1 VPGSLETDELFL
13 DCPAAAT
20 PELNM
25 WEPQTA
31 QFSAEAEMA
40 KHNVRMTVDM
50 HPLSAFATAFT
61 LWQIQIPLKTV
72 NCSSGCC
79 FPDESL
85 CVMETK
91 QTGRNLEVFC

>member
-1 VPGSLETDELFL
+1 VPGSLEADELFL
-13 DCPAAAT
+13 DCPAVAA

-31 QFSAEAEMA
+31 QISTEAEMA
-40 KHNVRMTVDM
+40 KRNVRMTVDM
-50 HPLSAFATAFT
+50 HPFSAFATALT
-61 LWQIQIPLKTV
+61 LWQIQFSLKTV

-85 CVMETK
+85 CVMKAK
-91 QTGRNLEVFC
+91 QTRRNLEVFS